1 MRLLRWTR
9 HAETLFHRENDL
21 LIREEPMTIA
31 AAFVPR
37 TLTLAVL
44 LAVAAGSV
52 QAAPPAATGQA
63 AEHARIVEH
72 WTPARRAAAIPRDLV
87 IDERGYGYMKLPG
100 GKLQPYGHSVAA
112 ATGGQRPMAKPGAGD
127 TTGPTVI
134 NLDPGV
140 GATVTTTAYSFKAT
154 VSDASGVRSVSF
166 RVGPKNGLQSAF
178 TATAGA
184 GGVYTANL
192 TGLADGAWTW
202 SVVAKDNA
210 NNTTTTSLTEFTVSL
225 GSGGGGGGGGGSSG
239 TVVTNAAYA
248 GGGKI
253 QNAVGRIYFEMPS
266 NSRRTR
272 WAGYVCSGTVV
283 NDGTTGRS
291 VIQTAAHCVYD
302 DAYKAYARNVLFIPN
317 QDGTTGAGTDLNC
330 ANDPLGCWTPWF
342 GVVDANW
349 TTRTFPDNIP
359 WDYAY
364 YVVRDSGAYTRG
376 ISAADPA
383 LDVAV
388 APITVSFS
396 TPTFDVANSATDY
409 ATALGYSYSDDPN
422 FMYCAEDLSMLDG
435 ANWKLASCGLSGGSS
450 GGPWMQPFTGGDG
463 SLISVNSWGYTNQ
476 PGMYG
481 PKLSG
486 TSASC
491 VFNRAKTGNVATT
504 VDGDEGSTVTC
515 P

>member
-1 MRLLRWTR
+1 
-9 HAETLFHRENDL
+9 
-21 LIREEPMTIA
+21 MTTA
-31 AAFVPR
+31 ANLVPR
-37 TLTLAVL
+37 SLTLAVL
-44 LAVAAGSV
+44 LAGTMGSV
-52 QAAPPAATGQA
+52 QAAPPPAAPGQG

-87 IDERGYGYMKLPG
+87 IDERGYGYLKLPNG
-100 GKLQPYGHSVAA
+100 ALQPYGHTVAA
-112 ATGGQRPMAKPGAGD
+112 VGAQRPMAKPGTGD
-127 TTGPTVI
+127 GTGPTVTS
-134 NLDPGV
+134 LDPDV

-154 VSDASGVRSVSF
+154 VTDPSGLRSVSF
-166 RVGPKNGLQSAF
+166 RVGRTGGLQSAF

-184 GGVYTANL
+184 GGVYTVNL
-192 TGLADGAWTW
+192 TGLADGNWTW

-225 GSGGGGGGGGGSSG
+225 GSGGGGSGSGGS
-239 TVVTNAAYA
+239 VVTNVAYV
-248 GGGKI
+248 GGGNI

-283 NDGTTGRS
+283 TDGTGGRS

-317 QDGTTGAGTDLNC
+317 QDGTSGAGTDLNC

-342 GVVDANW
+342 GVVDSNW
-349 TTRTFPDNIP
+349 TTRTFPDTIP
-359 WDYAY
+359 WDYAS
-364 YVVRDSGAYTRG
+364 YVVKDTDAHTAGLTT
-376 ISAADPA
+376 ADPA

-388 APITVSFS
+388 APITVNFT
-396 TPTFDVANSATDY
+396 TPPDADRANSSTDY
-409 ATALGYSYSDDPN
+409 TTALGYSYSDDPN
-422 FMYCAEDLSMLDG
+422 FMYCAEDLSQFDN

-450 GGPWMQPFTGGDG
+450 GGPWMQPFSDGGVDDR
-463 SLISVNSWGYTNQ
+463 LISVNSWGYTNQ

-486 TSASC
+486 TSAAC
-491 VFNRAKTGNVATT
+491 VFGHAKVANVTST
-504 VDGDEGSTVTC
+504 IDGEEGSTKTC

>member
-1 MRLLRWTR
+1 MISTAR
-9 HAETLFHRENDL
+9 
-21 LIREEPMTIA
+21 IA
-31 AAFVPR
+31 ARP
-37 TLTLAVL
+37 LTVALVLAV
-44 LAVAAGSV
+44 VAGSV
-52 QAAPPAATGQA
+52 QAAPSVNGPGQGA
-63 AEHARIVEH
+63 DHARVVEH

-87 IDERGYGYMKLPG
+87 IDERGYGYLKLPNG
-100 GKLQPYGHSVAA
+100 ALQPYGQTVAA
-112 ATGGQRPMAKPGAGD
+112 GTGAQRPMAKPGTGD
-127 TTGPTVI
+127 LTAPTVT
-134 NLDPGV
+134 NLNPAT

-154 VSDASGVRSVSF
+154 VTDAGGLRSVSF
-166 RVGPKNGLQSAF
+166 RVGPKGGLQSSF
-178 TATAGA
+178 TPTAGA

-192 TGLADGAWTW
+192 TGLTDGAWTW
-202 SVVAKDNA
+202 SVVARDNA
-210 NNTTTTSLTEFTVSL
+210 GNTTTTPLTEFTVLL
-225 GSGGGGGGGGGSSG
+225 GSGGGGGGG
-239 TVVTNAAYA
+239 VVTNAAYT

-253 QNAVGRIYFEMPS
+253 QNAAGRIYFEMPS

-283 NDGTTGRS
+283 ADGTSGRS

-317 QDGTTGAGTDLNC
+317 QDGTTGTGTDLNC
-330 ANDPLGCWTPWF
+330 GNDPLGCWTPSF
-342 GVVDANW
+342 GVVDVNW

-364 YVVRDSGAYTRG
+364 YVVTDSSTSYTPGRATVNFVLD
-376 ISAADPA
+376 AA
-383 LDVAV
+383 VS
-388 APITVSFS
+388 PIIVSFA
-396 TPTFDVANSATDY
+396 TPTFDVANSTTDA

-422 FMYCAEDLSMLDG
+422 FMYCAEDLSQYDA
-435 ANWKLASCGLSGGSS
+435 ANWLLASCGLSGGSS
-450 GGPWMQPFTGGDG
+450 GGPWMQPFSNGDG

-491 VFNRAKTGNVATT
+491 VFGHAKIANVTST
-504 VDGDEGSTVTC
+504 VDGEEGSTKTC

>member
-1 MRLLRWTR
+1 MLTSSRAAPRALVMAL
-9 HAETLFHRENDL
+9 ASLG
-21 LIREEPMTIA
+21 A
-31 AAFVPR
+31 AAA
-37 TLTLAVL
+37 T
-44 LAVAAGSV
+44 
-52 QAAPPAATGQA
+52 QAAPPAATPGQG

-100 GKLQPYGHSVAA
+100 GQLQPYGHSIA
-112 ATGGQRPMAKPGAGD
+112 ATAGAQRPMARPAPGD
-127 TTGPTVI
+127 TTGPMVTI
-134 NLDPGV
+134 NDPGV

-154 VSDASGVRSVSF
+154 VTDLSGVRSVSF
-166 RVGPKNGLQSAF
+166 RVGPKNGVQTSFNA
-178 TATAGA
+178 AAGA
-184 GGVYTANL
+184 NGVYTVNL
-192 TGLADGAWTW
+192 TGLTDGAWTW

-210 NNTTTTSLTEFTVSL
+210 NITTTTALTEFKVQL
-225 GSGGGGGGGGGSSG
+225 GSGGGGGGGSNG
-239 TVVTNAAYA
+239 TVVTNAAYN
-248 GGGKI
+248 GGGAI

-283 NDGTTGRS
+283 TDGANNGRS

-317 QDGTTGAGTDLNC
+317 QDGTIGTGTDRTC
-330 ANDPLGCWTPWF
+330 SNDPLGCWTPWF

-364 YVVRDSGAYTRG
+364 YVVRDTGAHEAG
-376 ISAADPA
+376 ITTASEA

-388 APITVSFS
+388 APVTVNFV
-396 TPTFDVANSATDY
+396 TPPEADVASSAIDY
-409 ATALGYSYSDDPN
+409 TAALGYSYSNDPN
-422 FMYCAEDLSMLDG
+422 FMYCAEDLSQYDS
-435 ANWKLASCGLSGGSS
+435 ANWLLASCGLSGGSS
-450 GGPWMQPFTGGDG
+450 GGPWMQPFTGGGVNDR
-463 SLISVNSWGYTNQ
+463 LISVNSWGYTNQ

-491 VFNRAKTGNVATT
+491 VFNQATNATVTTT
-504 VDGDEGSTVTC
+504 VDGNEGSTANC

>member
-1 MRLLRWTR
+1 MLTSSRAAPRALVMAL
-9 HAETLFHRENDL
+9 ASLGV
-21 LIREEPMTIA
+21 A
-31 AAFVPR
+31 AA
-37 TLTLAVL
+37 A
-44 LAVAAGSV
+44 
-52 QAAPPAATGQA
+52 QAAPPAASPGQG

-112 ATGGQRPMAKPGAGD
+112 TTGAQRPLARPAPGD
-127 TTGPTVI
+127 TSGPLVSSL
-134 NLDPGV
+134 NPGV

-166 RVGPKNGLQSAF
+166 RVGPKGGVQTAF
-178 TATAGA
+178 TAAAGA

-210 NNTTTTSLTEFTVSL
+210 NNTTTTGLTEFSVSL
-225 GSGGGGGGGGGSSG
+225 GSGGGGGGGSNG
-239 TVVTNAAYA
+239 TVVTNAPYA
-248 GGGKI
+248 GGGVI

-283 NDGTTGRS
+283 ADGTSGRS

-330 ANDPLGCWTPWF
+330 GNDPIGCWTMWF
-342 GVVDANW
+342 GVVDVNW

-364 YVVRDSGAYTRG
+364 YVVKDTGAYQPGGTTV
-376 ISAADPA
+376 SAA
-383 LDVAV
+383 LDAAV
-388 APITVSFS
+388 QPIAVSFA
-396 TPTFDVANSATDY
+396 TPIADLANSANDY

-422 FMYCAEDLSMLDG
+422 FMYCAEDLSQYDA
-435 ANWKLASCGLSGGSS
+435 ANWLLASCGLSGGSS
-450 GGPWMQPFTGGDG
+450 GGPWMQPFTGGSG

-491 VFNRAKTGNVATT
+491 VFTRAKSATVTTT
-504 VDGDEGSTVTC
+504 VDGDEGATATC
-515 P
+515 L

>member
-1 MRLLRWTR
+1 MTF
-9 HAETLFHRENDL
+9 AATL
-21 LIREEPMTIA
+21 
-31 AAFVPR
+31 VPR
-37 TLTLAVL
+37 TLALAL
-44 LAVAAGSV
+44 LSAGAVGSA
-52 QAAPPAATGQA
+52 QAAPPPAAPGQG
-63 AEHARIVEH
+63 AEHARIVDH
-72 WTPARRAAAIPRDLV
+72 WTPARRAAAIPRDFV
-87 IDERGYGYMKLPG
+87 IDERGYGYMKLPDG
-100 GKLQPYGHSVAA
+100 RLQPYGHTVAA
-112 ATGGQRPMAKPGAGD
+112 ATGTQRPMARPGTGD
-127 TTGPTVI
+127 GTGPIVTI
-134 NLDPGV
+134 LDPGV
-140 GATVTTTAYSFKAT
+140 GAIVTTTAYSFKAT

-178 TATAGA
+178 TATAGTA
-184 GGVYTANL
+184 GAYTVNL

-225 GSGGGGGGGGGSSG
+225 GSGGGGGGGSNG
-239 TVVTNAAYA
+239 TVVTNAAYN
-248 GGGKI
+248 GGGAI

-283 NDGTTGRS
+283 ADSASGRS

-302 DAYKAYARNVLFIPN
+302 DAYKAYARNVMFIPN
-317 QDGTTGAGTDLNC
+317 QDGTTGAGTDRIC

-342 GVVDANW
+342 GVVDSNW

-364 YVVRDSGAYTRG
+364 YVVKDTDAHTAGLTT
-376 ISAADPA
+376 ADPA

-388 APITVSFS
+388 APITVNFT
-396 TPTFDVANSATDY
+396 TPPDSDRANSSTDY
-409 ATALGYSYSDDPN
+409 TTALGYSYSDDPN
-422 FMYCAEDLSMLDG
+422 FMYCAEDLSQLD
-435 ANWKLASCGLSGGSS
+435 AVNWWLASCGLSGGSS
-450 GGPWMQPFTGGDG
+450 GGPWMQPFIGGDG
-463 SLISVNSWGYTNQ
+463 KLVSVNSWGYTNQ
-476 PGMYG
+476 PGMAG

-491 VFNRAKTGNVATT
+491 VFDRATTGNVTST
-504 VDGDEGSTVTC
+504 VDGEEGSTVTC